1 MNCRRYRLDQVANF
15 RDLGGY
21 ACDGGVTRYGVIFR
35 STALNKATEEDIAK
49 IEHLGVRTVI
59 DLRFPSETKE
69 LPDRLGQDM
78 DYINCSLMG
87 TTKLE
92 QLDIV
97 NSSVVETK
105 TLHRMYRL
113 MLRNGGKEIKKAL
126 EVVADSEG
134 AVLFHCAAGK
144 DRTGIL
150 AMLILS
156 SVGVERED
164 ILVLSLIHISE
175 PTRPY

>member
-78 DYINCSLMG
+78 D
-87 TTKLE
+87 
-92 QLDIV
+92 
-97 NSSVVETK
+97 
-105 TLHRMYRL
+105 
-113 MLRNGGKEIKKAL
+113 
-126 EVVADSEG
+126 
-134 AVLFHCAAGK
+134 
-144 DRTGIL
+144 
-150 AMLILS
+150 
-156 SVGVERED
+156 
-164 ILVLSLIHISE
+164 LSLIHISE
-175 PTRPY
+175 PTRLRRISYAVFCLKKKK

>member
-69 LPDRLGQDM
+69 LPDRLPDTGMEMRFLVSSGSVRQF
-78 DYINCSLMG
+78 ILFSHSLPVF
-87 TTKLE
+87 
-92 QLDIV
+92 QQFF
-97 NSSVVETK
+97 S
-105 TLHRMYRL
+105 
-113 MLRNGGKEIKKAL
+113 
-126 EVVADSEG
+126 
-134 AVLFHCAAGK
+134 
-144 DRTGIL
+144 
-150 AMLILS
+150 
-156 SVGVERED
+156 
-164 ILVLSLIHISE
+164 
-175 PTRPY
+175 

>member
-69 LPDRLGQDM
+69 LPD
-78 DYINCSLMG
+78 IPAW
-87 TTKLE
+87 TP
-92 QLDIV
+92 
-97 NSSVVETK
+97 
-105 TLHRMYRL
+105 
-113 MLRNGGKEIKKAL
+113 
-126 EVVADSEG
+126 
-134 AVLFHCAAGK
+134 AA
-144 DRTGIL
+144 TSAAI
-150 AMLILS
+150 
-156 SVGVERED
+156 
-164 ILVLSLIHISE
+164 
-175 PTRPY
+175 P

>member
-69 LPDRLGQDM
+69 LPDRLGQ
-78 DYINCSLMG
+78 IWTISTVRLWVP
-87 TTKLE
+87 
-92 QLDIV
+92 QSW
-97 NSSVVETK
+97 NSW
-105 TLHRMYRL
+105 
-113 MLRNGGKEIKKAL
+113 
-126 EVVADSEG
+126 
-134 AVLFHCAAGK
+134 
-144 DRTGIL
+144 IL
-150 AMLILS
+150 
-156 SVGVERED
+156 
-164 ILVLSLIHISE
+164 
-175 PTRPY
+175 

>member
-69 LPDRLGQDM
+69 LPDWDRIWTISTVRLWVPQ
-78 DYINCSLMG
+78 SW
-87 TTKLE
+87 
-92 QLDIV
+92 
-97 NSSVVETK
+97 NSW
-105 TLHRMYRL
+105 
-113 MLRNGGKEIKKAL
+113 
-126 EVVADSEG
+126 
-134 AVLFHCAAGK
+134 
-144 DRTGIL
+144 IL
-150 AMLILS
+150 
-156 SVGVERED
+156 
-164 ILVLSLIHISE
+164 
-175 PTRPY
+175 